1 MASVIPKRLKDE
13 IELWMEGGK
22 YGHLQINFAGGKI
35 INVNKVESVKV
46 EHIGTVTLS
55 LANTS
60 FTQTTP
66 KS

>member
-13 IELWMEGGK
+13 IELWMSEGK
-22 YGHLQINFAGGKI
+22 YGHLQINFSGGKI
-35 INVNKVESVKV
+35 VNVNKVESVKV
-46 EHIGTVTLS
+46 EHIGTYTVAI
-55 LANTS
+55 ANTS

>member
-13 IELWMEGGK
+13 IEIWMSEGK

-46 EHIGTVTLS
+46 EHIGTVTLALS
-55 LANTS
+55 NTN
-60 FTQTTP
+60 FTNTTP